1 MNLRPALAAA
11 ALAATTLLAP
21 ARSFAFERQ
30 WHAGASF
37 GYTALMGSHAT
48 LHGIGGGLHLTYG
61 LSDALNLMA
70 EVNLSNHFTRLG
82 DVPVDEN
89 GKATGAPAVQ
99 LPSVLLASGAV
110 GVGYV
115 FDVLQWVPYVGG
127 LVGAADI
134 ITLDASCGKTP
145 ETPCHSPRLNLQIPF
160 GLDYSI
166 SRSFAVGVGG
176 RYQMMI
182 GGASLE
188 HGLTGLLRAEYVW
201 GY

>member
-1 MNLRPALAAA
+1 MNLRSALAAA
-11 ALAATTLLAP
+11 ALAAPTLLASS
-21 ARSFAFERQ
+21 RSEAFERQ

-70 EVNLSNHFTRLG
+70 EVNVSNHFSRLG
-82 DVPVDEN
+82 DTPVDAD
-89 GKATGAPAVQ
+89 GKPTGAAAVQ
-99 LPSVLLASGAV
+99 LPSALLASGGV

-134 ITLDASCGKTP
+134 VTP
-145 ETPCHSPRLNLQIPF
+145 SGNNLRLSLQVPF

-176 RYQMMI
+176 RYQMLI
-182 GGASLE
+182 GGAGLE
-188 HGLTGLLRAEYVW
+188 HVLTGLLRAEYVW